1 MKAEIGVYGEVFHL
15 FSSHFKVLRLEA
27 GNKAAQ
33 VERGKLIE
41 RMKEKPKNNATA
53 KEHRPPKEFEDKLRG
68 ALKKSDLETLKRD
81 FNTMKE
87 VHSRGESARLVS
99 AAILL
104 IRL

>member
-1 MKAEIGVYGEVFHL
+1 M
-15 FSSHFKVLRLEA
+15 LRLEA

-41 RMKEKPKNNATA
+41 RMKEKPAKENEE

-68 ALKKSDLETLKRD
+68 ALKKSDLDTLKRD

-87 VHSRGESARLVS
+87 VHTKMKEAGEKL
-99 AAILL
+99 
-104 IRL
+104 

>member
-41 RMKEKPKNNATA
+41 RMKEKPKNDATA

-87 VHSRGESARLVS
+87 VHTKMKDAGEKLAK
-99 AAILL
+99 
-104 IRL
+104 